1 MIQLTLIYIFRGKF
15 LLLENIS
22 CKIKE
27 GCTGHLPWPKGICS
41 KCQPSAITLNRQV
54 NKINKLL
61 ITILLIYT
69 TVFNFNRPIG
79 MLTMSC
85 LKTQS

>member
-1 MIQLTLIYIFRGKF
+1 MYCVYDLIFVFRGKF

-22 CKIKE
+22 CRIKE

-54 NKINKLL
+54 N
-61 ITILLIYT
+61 
-69 TVFNFNRPIG
+69 
-79 MLTMSC
+79 
-85 LKTQS
+85 

>member
-1 MIQLTLIYIFRGKF
+1 MQNVFRGKF

-22 CKIKE
+22 CRIKE

-54 NKINKLL
+54 RKIVSLSFLKNYYFL
-61 ITILLIYT
+61 ISVNI
-69 TVFNFNRPIG
+69 
-79 MLTMSC
+79 
-85 LKTQS
+85 